1 MVRMYISTYNQLP
14 TTQRKISQDGICMA
28 VVNGKWVNVIF
39 IR

>member
-1 MVRMYISTYNQLP
+1 MVRMHISTYNQLP
-14 TTQRKISQDGICMA
+14 ATQRKFTADGGYMA